1 MIVGG
6 APFGPNWGML
16 GRIRVLLVEDHA
28 LVREAL
34 FMRLSA
40 ERDIE
45 IIGQAANL
53 AEAEAE
59 LERHRPDVVLL
70 DFLLGEGDP
79 LHILPSWNVRFRPLR
94 VVILTA
100 SHNGEIARRAL
111 QAGAAGFVCKSDSFG
126 DLLTV
131 VRKAA
136 KGRVALTP
144 TVQEILDSVQDSGLS
159 DRELQALRL
168 IAAGKATREIAA
180 ILGISVKTAERHR
193 ENIKQK
199 LGAETSAALMREAVL
214 RFPVE

>member
-1 MIVGG
+1 
-6 APFGPNWGML
+6 ML

-40 ERDIE
+40 EQDIE
-45 IIGQAANL
+45 IVGQAADL
-53 AEAEAE
+53 IEAEAA
-59 LERHRPDVVLL
+59 LEKHAPAVVLL

-79 LHILPSWNVRFRPLR
+79 LHIIPSWNVRFPATR
-94 VVILTA
+94 VIILTA

-111 QAGAAGFVCKSDSFG
+111 QAGASGFVCKTDSFG
-126 DLLTV
+126 DLLAV
-131 VRKAA
+131 VRKVAR
-136 KGRVALTP
+136 GRVGLTP
-144 TVQEILDSVQDSGLS
+144 TVQEILGEAQDSGLS

-193 ENIKQK
+193 ENIKLK
-199 LGAETSAALMREAVL
+199 LRAETGAALMREAVL
-214 RFPVE
+214 RFPAE

>member
-1 MIVGG
+1 
-6 APFGPNWGML
+6 ML

-45 IIGQAANL
+45 IIGQAADIT
-53 AEAEAE
+53 EAEVLME
-59 LERHRPDVVLL
+59 KQIPDVVLL
-70 DFLLGEGDP
+70 DFVLGEGDP
-79 LHILPSWNVRFRPLR
+79 LHIIPSWNLRFRPIR

-111 QAGAAGFVCKSDSFG
+111 QAGASGFVCKTDSFSE
-126 DLLTV
+126 LLTV
-131 VRKAA
+131 VRKASR
-136 KGRVALTP
+136 GRVALTP
-144 TVQEILDSVQDSGLS
+144 TVQEILGEGQDSGLS

-199 LGAETSAALMREAVL
+199 LGAETGAALMREAVL
-214 RFPVE
+214 RFPAE

>member
-1 MIVGG
+1 
-6 APFGPNWGML
+6 ML

-45 IIGQAANL
+45 IIGQAADIP
-53 AEAEAE
+53 EAEAAME
-59 LERHRPDVVLL
+59 KQLPDVVLL
-70 DFLLGEGDP
+70 DFVLGEGDP
-79 LHILPSWNVRFRPLR
+79 LHIIPSWNQRFRSIR

-111 QAGAAGFVCKSDSFG
+111 QAGASGFVCKTDSFSE
-126 DLLTV
+126 LLAV
-131 VRKAA
+131 VRKAS

-144 TVQEILDSVQDSGLS
+144 AVQEILGEGQDSGLS

-168 IAAGKATREIAA
+168 IAAGKATREIAT

-199 LGAETSAALMREAVL
+199 LGTETGAALMREAVL
-214 RFPVE
+214 RFPAE

>member
-1 MIVGG
+1 
-6 APFGPNWGML
+6 ML

-34 FMRLSA
+34 YMRLSA

-45 IIGQAANL
+45 IVGQAADL
-53 AEAEAE
+53 IEAEAA
-59 LERHRPDVVLL
+59 LQKLAPDVVLL

-79 LHILPSWNVRFRPLR
+79 LHIIPSWNVRFRPTR

-111 QAGAAGFVCKSDSFG
+111 QAGASGFVCKTDSFD
-126 DLLTV
+126 DLLAV
-131 VRKAA
+131 VRKVAR
-136 KGRVALTP
+136 GRVGLTP
-144 TVQEILDSVQDSGLS
+144 TVQEILGEAQDSGLS
-159 DRELQALRL
+159 DREMQALRL

-193 ENIKQK
+193 ENI
-199 LGAETSAALMREAVL
+199 
-214 RFPVE
+214 